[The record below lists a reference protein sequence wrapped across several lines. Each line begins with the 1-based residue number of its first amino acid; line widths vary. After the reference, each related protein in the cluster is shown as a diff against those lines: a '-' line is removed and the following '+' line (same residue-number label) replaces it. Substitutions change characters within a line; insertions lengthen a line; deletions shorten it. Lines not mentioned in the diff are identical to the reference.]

1 MENMSTEDVLR
12 FLRESLPSTILAL
25 HDIASRKR
33 REAKLILRAL
43 CDRANREAELQEAVV
58 STTVACLA
66 GASETIRAGVV
77 EALGLFAYALE
88 DSEALKE
95 RFVNI
100 VLLLEISSPQMARS
114 MVKFLRLAM
123 QGVSNPQLIETL
135 FQFFLKSILGSSMA
149 RSACRVRIRTL
160 IEKLG
165 KKFGWEVL
173 EKKIPESN
181 VKLFRYTRRMYH
193 RRVRKCQ
200 EKDKV
205 SDDESDSSEE
215 EPETLCMVESSDP
228 VDLVSGRLPM
238 IRRLSARKPEDD
250 GIKTNADGK
259 LVIEE
264 EAEIPTTA
272 PVKKRVSLSDLAELR
287 DRNSAFKK
295 AQQAETIA
303 QKLTSVSK
311 KNEKISKRNR
321 RKHELMGLTQF
332 APKKATSFG
341 DCKKA
346 TADTDPYAYVRLN
359 PSLVR
364 EKYKGNAL
372 EALSKVIRKTG
383 EKASRKRVAK
393 GRSGV
398 AGNIFVQKPSF
409 KKPSM
414 GGRKTRR

>member
-1 MENMSTEDVLR
+1 MENMSSEDVTR

-43 CDRANREAELQEAVV
+43 CDRANLDAKLQEALV

-77 EALGLFAYALE
+77 EALGLYAYALE
-88 DSEALKE
+88 DCENLKE
-95 RFVNI
+95 RFVTI
-100 VLLLEISSPQMARS
+100 VLLLEIGSPQMARS
-114 MVKFLRLAM
+114 MVKFLRLAI
-123 QGVSNPQLIETL
+123 QGIINPEVVETC
-135 FQFFLKSILGSSMA
+135 FQFFVKSILCSSMA
-149 RSACRVRIRTL
+149 RAACRIRIRTL

-165 KKFGWEVL
+165 KKFGWDAL
-173 EKKIPESN
+173 EKRIPEAHI
-181 VKLFRYTRRMYH
+181 KMFRYTRRMYN

-200 EKDKV
+200 AKASKDDI
-205 SDDESDSSEE
+205 SEDEMDSSDE
-215 EPETLCMVESSDP
+215 EPATLCMVESSDP
-228 VDLVSGRLPM
+228 VDLASGRLPM
-238 IRRLSARKPEDD
+238 VRRRLKTKSESEC
-250 GIKTNADGK
+250 IKTNADGK

-264 EAEIPTTA
+264 DEEAAAVPA
-272 PVKKRVSLSDLAELR
+272 AKKRVSLSDLAELR
-287 DRNSAFKK
+287 DRNTAFRK
-295 AQQAETIA
+295 AKLAET
-303 QKLTSVSK
+303 VSK
-311 KNEKISKRNR
+311 IWNTGSKKSETQSKRNR

-332 APKKATSFG
+332 APKKSSAFG

-383 EKASRKRVAK
+383 EKAGRKKMTK

-398 AGNIFVQKPSF
+398 AGNMFVQKPSF
-409 KKPSM
+409 K
-414 GGRKTRR
+414 RTRR